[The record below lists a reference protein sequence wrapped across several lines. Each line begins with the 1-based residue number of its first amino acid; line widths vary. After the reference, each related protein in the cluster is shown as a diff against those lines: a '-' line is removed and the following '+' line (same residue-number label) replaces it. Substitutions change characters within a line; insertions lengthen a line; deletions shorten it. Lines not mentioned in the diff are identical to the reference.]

1 MWEVQPSQRVWAET
15 EGRHVKLHMDKS
27 GAMLAWEYFH
37 PGTEV
42 PMFIKLIDTRDRWVF
57 EIPGAK
63 EFNAA
68 LWSLA

>member
-1 MWEVQPSQRVWAET
+1 MEKIAMNDRIEKQSK
-15 EGRHVKLHMDKS
+15 HVIIHDDNKS